1 MESSDNLR
9 KYESLKS
16 GLELI
21 YDHIAEGVRIR
32 SKCLRYEEGKK
43 STKFFLNLEKQR
55 GNQNR
60 DRKLIGNGKEINNET
75 EILNQIKRFYET
87 LFQKHSQ
94 KDSTEH

>member
-32 SKCLRYEEGKK
+32 SKCLWYEEGKK

-60 DRKLIGNGKEINNET
+60 DRKLTGNEKEINNET

>member
-32 SKCLRYEEGKK
+32 SKCVSYEQGQK
-43 STKFFLNLEKQR
+43 STKFFLKLEKQR

-60 DRKLIGNGKEINNET
+60 NRKLIGN
-75 EILNQIKRFYET
+75 
-87 LFQKHSQ
+87 
-94 KDSTEH
+94 